1 MNTFLNPHNRLT
13 RWLSN
18 FYLYAFIV
26 NVVAAVVFVIVVVV
40 VVFVVVYNK
49 AQVKINWLVII
60 VILLYQ
66 FKIIISSNLMSLK
79 HLLYHKNMYF
89 TYMHYKY
96 YLCFSFILQL
106 SLFQYFLADLILTFS
121 CVSWFYCCCDPHGT
135 LWRIWFNVFLCFNFV
150 EKELNY
156 VFFQWTIQEKKP
168 VTR

>member
-1 MNTFLNPHNRLT
+1 
-13 RWLSN
+13 
-18 FYLYAFIV
+18 
-26 NVVAAVVFVIVVVV
+26 
-40 VVFVVVYNK
+40 
-49 AQVKINWLVII
+49 
-60 VILLYQ
+60 
-66 FKIIISSNLMSLK
+66 MSLK

-89 TYMHYKY
+89 TYMHNKY

-156 VFFQWTIQEKKP
+156 VFFNELSKKKNLYQDNLTLTSSRNFNHQYQRIVSLNCLNSKRHAKWVYMFESKHIDIIILP
-168 VTR
+168 EDYFWYILT